1 MSGSDILDL
10 LQQLVIRS
18 TVGSVLGVLLKA
30 VYGNWETFVMEISGL
45 MPAEDVGDGE
55 FLPQRDR

>member
-18 TVGSVLGVLLKA
+18 TGGSVLGVLLKA

-45 MPAEDVGDGE
+45 MPAEDMGDGE